1 MWNPWDLFAPKP
13 RLPEEH
19 CWRFVSRWLV
29 WDAKLFADGL
39 EAARRPRC
47 GSWARMM
54 IECEIAAVRIRAI
67 TGALSIGS
75 KEWALH
81 MLEASEWRLR
91 QWLHRK
97 RKAELAVYA
106 AFHHVTVAD
115 AVDTLSQH
123 WQRYPEIPPEQEA
136 LAGTLR
142 AYRTIFRERCI
153 TAYTNKPLDDFAG
166 QGERKID
173 VFVPTYLKA
182 QVDWA
187 IFLASKTPE
196 MFGLQPSNESP

>member
-1 MWNPWDLFAPKP
+1 
-13 RLPEEH
+13 
-19 CWRFVSRWLV
+19 
-29 WDAKLFADGL
+29 
-39 EAARRPRC
+39 
-47 GSWARMM
+47 MM